1 MNWLNNSKMA
11 IKLTLLISVFMIS
24 LVAVGC
30 TGYYYL
36 LRASNGMNSMY
47 NAYMLPVQ
55 WLNDNRN
62 QSRKIEAEMFDLMI
76 TKEDKQKKHIIA
88 DIDSREKL
96 AIYKN
101 LEAYEKIRL
110 DDFEAETLK
119 QTYSNLEKYRV
130 IRQEVINLAVQDKK
144 SEAYELYTKEA
155 RPVFDKLSVNLRDL
169 TDYREEAADGIN
181 KQNKNDFEKAILW
194 FISIII
200 IAVIAGIAVGW
211 IITRSITRPLSD
223 AVDFIG
229 ELASGDFSKK
239 VSTRNMS
246 LDNEFGRLAQAV
258 DKMNKNISGLIKQIS
273 HTSEQVAAS
282 SEQLTAS
289 AEQSAQAS
297 NQVAISVTKVARGAD
312 NQLRLV
318 HSTTEVIKQMSNGI
332 NQVAENATVVS
343 ASAERTAKAANDGE
357 HAVEKAVKQMVIIE
371 QKTNATSNTIGE
383 LEEKSKQIGQIVE
396 AISSISGQT
405 NLLALNAA
413 IEAARAGEAGRGFA
427 VVADEVRKLAE
438 QSQKATQQIA
448 DLIGEVQ
455 EKTIDAV
462 VFMNDGKKEVNIGTE
477 VVSLAGKSFREIIMM
492 IREIS
497 NQIHEISAAIQQ
509 ITNSSQHMVGAIQEV
524 DRESKSTAEQTQT
537 VSAATEEQSASIE
550 EIASSSQYLAKMAE
564 NLQTAINKFKI

>member
-24 LVAVGC
+24 LVAVGF

-96 AIYKN
+96 GIYKN
-101 LEAYEKIRL
+101 LESYEKIRL
-110 DDFEAETLK
+110 DDFESETLK

-155 RPVFDKLSVNLRDL
+155 RPVFDKLSINLRDL

-318 HSTTEVIKQMSNGI
+318 HSTTEVIKQMSKGI